1 LLQSSGILPIERAEM
16 KVMLE
21 IPQKDAKKLKEKV
34 HKLYKKLEK
43 EEFNDTCL
51 EIVNLSKNYFKIKLY
66 NLKLKKI

>member
-1 LLQSSGILPIERAEM
+1 MLQSSGILPIERAEM

-51 EIVNLSKNYFKIKLY
+51 EIVNLSKKYFKIKLH
-66 NLKLKKI
+66 NLKL